1 MIDVAGEG
9 LRPKFPVSRTPG
21 DPLIAACPGFTV
33 DSRSKNGTSIT
44 AGRAKEEL
52 GSVLEIW
59 EGYAADPEIRFRA
72 SSGGLLTALSLYCLE
87 SGRFRSV
94 VHSGMDP
101 DKPWGNKTFITEDPA
116 ELPRRCGS
124 RYAPSSP
131 CEGLGWL
138 EDRQVP
144 AVFIGKPCDASAVQ
158 TLCRMDGEVRDKIG
172 LILSFFCAGT
182 PSTQGTLDL
191 IDGLGG
197 APAELDEVHYRGEG
211 WPGRFRLVPKK
222 DSELD
227 SLSYME
233 AWGRLTGYRPLRCNL
248 CPDGLGRLADI
259 TCGDAWHRFQ
269 EGSNDPGR
277 SIALI
282 RTERGRELFR
292 AARDAGYI
300 VAEPLEAEQVIR
312 AQDSLLQRRRELFG
326 RLLAFRLLGLPTPRY
341 PGFSLFRS
349 WMRLGPL
356 VQAKTVLG
364 TWRRILRKGW
374 HKKRRDYWD

>member
-1 MIDVAGEG
+1 
-9 LRPKFPVSRTPG
+9 L
-21 DPLIAACPGFTV
+21 
-33 DSRSKNGTSIT
+33 
-44 AGRAKEEL
+44 
-52 GSVLEIW
+52 
-59 EGYAADPEIRFRA
+59 
-72 SSGGLLTALSLYCLE
+72 
-87 SGRFRSV
+87 
-94 VHSGMDP
+94 
-101 DKPWGNKTFITEDPA
+101 
-116 ELPRRCGS
+116 
-124 RYAPSSP
+124 
-131 CEGLGWL
+131 
-138 EDRQVP
+138 
-144 AVFIGKPCDASAVQ
+144 
-158 TLCRMDGEVRDKIG
+158 DGEVRDKIG

-182 PSTQGTLDL
+182 QSTQGTLDL

-211 WPGRFRLVPKK
+211 WPGRFRLVPKQ
-222 DSELD
+222 DSELG
-227 SLSYME
+227 SLTYME

-282 RTERGRELFR
+282 RTERGRELFQ
-292 AARDAGYI
+292 AALDAGYI
-300 VAEPLEAEQVIR
+300 VAEPLEAQQVIR

-374 HKKRRDYWD
+374 HRKRREYWG